1 MAADKRRKLKRLRK
15 LPERV
20 QRLLT
25 FGIYAASL
33 EVPQTRR
40 AVEMVQALDWVIDLL
55 HANGYTAPLW
65 LVRPK
70 WYYSR
75 GVDVRGPMWERPTTG
90 MMLDL
95 LEKIVADLP
104 EAERSQGMREL
115 LHLFAGIYN
124 QGGTDPPE
132 WIRVGLDWYAEDDG
146 EELPPELMLEI
157 VDASVVNLPEEYR
170 AAARH
175 SVLEHYEAM
184 YRGTGKPVPEW
195 VRVGLDKYVEGPARE

>member
-1 MAADKRRKLKRLRK
+1 MAADKRRKLKRLRR

-25 FGIYAASL
+25 FGIYAASF
-33 EVPQTRR
+33 EVPRERR
-40 AVEMVQALDWVIDLL
+40 APEMVEALDWLIDLL

-75 GVDVRGPMWERPTTG
+75 GVDLRGPMWERPTSG
-90 MMLDL
+90 MMLDMV
-95 LEKIVADLP
+95 ESIVADLP
-104 EAERSQGMREL
+104 EAERSEAMREL

-124 QGGTDPPE
+124 QGGTEPPE
-132 WIRVGLDWYAEDDG
+132 WLRVGLDWYAEDDG
-146 EELPPELMLEI
+146 EELPPDLMLD
-157 VDASVVNLPEEYR
+157 VLDASVLNLPEEHR

-175 SVLEHYEAM
+175 SILEHYEAM
-184 YRGTGKPVPEW
+184 YRGTGKPIPEW
-195 VRVGLDKYVEGPARE
+195 VRVGLDGAPPAL